1 MAYLGSDKP
10 RQRQVLEP
18 GAYWQLQDPN
28 LRTIS
33 VSRVQQPRT
42 LWARVAL
49 ILAVRLVTVS
59 KSRLGRQGRKL

>member
-1 MAYLGSDKP
+1 MAYLGSGKP
-10 RQRQVLEP
+10 RQRQLLGL

-33 VSRVQQPRT
+33 VSKVQQPRT